1 MQGSPTG
8 KEGTLTRVYQGLQG
22 MYATFEY
29 EQVSEGQPLDR
40 ARAGHHGPDGDDSD
54 QSGGN

>member
-1 MQGSPTG
+1 
-8 KEGTLTRVYQGLQG
+8 